1 MGNATGKL
9 NGAMVC
15 DGGGL
20 APTGIYA
27 EDAQDYDAKVVQRL
41 ILGRQLAPF
50 YTGADE
56 PDPAEPLPG
65 TEDACKAGTIRTSDD
80 GWWSY
85 NLMVAQQA
93 QRSATD
99 AGGDSL
105 DTSSRQMSSAASS
118 SVALH
123 DTADSL
129 GSHPPSPGRRGHV
142 RKGSGFFHRLKV
154 SGHRSPGGSTAEP
167 PKSLSASPTVDSVRH
182 ERSMS
187 ELSQQL
193 PPVAS
198 DAATIDACRRL
209 LRRYV
214 ECPICFLYY
223 PQNTNY
229 TRCCHKPICT
239 ECFVQIKRKIEE
251 GCIAPTH
258 CPYCVEPNL
267 GVVYYPPGI
276 ITGAARTNYMK
287 HRTQLSS
294 NLSHGSPNQM
304 KNMPVPRL
312 LSDTGRARS
321 YTSADSRE
329 PTIVMTDDIRPAR
342 LRELTAALQAKHR
355 EQLRSAENM
364 VLVAAATRRASA
376 RQSPETMQS
385 PHSPQFSSLSPPPP
399 LPNRPNMRLFA
410 RSPVTATGAR
420 QFPPPPT
427 PAAAPEYMAYI
438 TAMHAAGHVDL
449 EEFLIQEAIRQSLAD
464 QEEAAAATTES
475 DASHSEPATE
485 ADTTP
490 TSVSPSDQSDEQITG
505 VIPVV
510 NMLDALDI
518 ADHHDQ
524 EEATG
529 STPLVLDESE
539 LDAIANVTS
548 RPRLVFPSVSAATS
562 PVLTAVAAAPS
573 PDDLMSF
580 AAVDPFGSDNTAV
593 SSMMTLRSP
602 SSPPGRPRRRPPPP
616 PPPTAS
622 HSKQQPHH
630 GADDATQTQP
640 PLILL

>member
-1 MGNATGKL
+1 MGNAAGKL

-65 TEDACKAGTIRTSDD
+65 TEDTCKAGNIRTSDD

-93 QRSATD
+93 QRTATD
-99 AGGDSL
+99 TAGGGDSL
-105 DTSSRQMSSAASS
+105 DTNSRQMSSAASS
-118 SVALH
+118 SAALH
-123 DTADSL
+123 DTTTDPLVGSL
-129 GSHPPSPGRRGHV
+129 PSSPAAAGKRGHV

-154 SGHRSPGGSTAEP
+154 SGHRSPGGSSAEA

-187 ELSQQL
+187 ELSQQPL

-214 ECPICFLYY
+214 ECPICFL
-223 PQNTNY
+223 
-229 TRCCHKPICT
+229 PICT

-294 NLSHGSPNQM
+294 NLSHGSSNQL
-304 KNMPVPRL
+304 KSTPVPRL

-321 YTSADSRE
+321 YTSADGRE

-355 EQLRSAENM
+355 EQLRSTENM
-364 VLVAAATRRASA
+364 VLIAAATRRASA
-376 RQSPETMQS
+376 RQSPETVQS
-385 PHSPQFSSLSPPPP
+385 PLQFSSLSPPPP
-399 LPNRPNMRLFA
+399 PPLPSRPNMRMFA
-410 RSPVTATGAR
+410 RSPVNTTGVR
-420 QFPPPPT
+420 QFPPPT
-427 PAAAPEYMAYI
+427 PPVAPEYMAYI
-438 TAMHAAGHVDL
+438 TAMHAAGHVNL

-464 QEEAAAATTES
+464 QEESAATTES
-475 DASHSEPATE
+475 GTSNSEPVTE
-485 ADTTP
+485 TDTTP
-490 TSVSPSDQSDEQITG
+490 ASISPLDASGEQPTDI
-505 VIPVV
+505 IPVV
-510 NMLDALDI
+510 TILADLDVTDN
-518 ADHHDQ
+518 HQ
-524 EEATG
+524 EEVTG
-529 STPLVLDESE
+529 SAPLVLDESE

-548 RPRLVFPSVSAATS
+548 RPRPTPHSAATS
-562 PVLTAVAAAPS
+562 PVLTAITVAPS
-573 PDDLMSF
+573 PGDLMSF
-580 AAVDPFGSDNTAV
+580 VGESTAA

-602 SSPPGRPRRRPPPP
+602 GSPPGRSRRRPPPP

-622 HSKQQPHH
+622 NSKQQH
-630 GADDATQTQP
+630 GTDDTAQTQP
-640 PLILL
+640 PLILF